1 MEFTVNREILL
12 PALSKVTGIIERR
25 QTLPILS
32 NLHLVAQD
40 NCVTLTGSD
49 LEVEVKTAFPVEL
62 EVGGEITIPA
72 RKLVDICR
80 SLTEGSDIRFRM
92 KDERCL
98 VTSGRSKFT
107 LGVLPVTEFPLMA
120 AVEDGFEFAITESVF
135 KRLIDKTSFSM
146 ATQDVRYYLN
156 GILLDF
162 NTTTLT
168 VVATDGHRMAK
179 FASDIVV
186 GMDNTR
192 QVIIPS
198 KTVLE
203 LRRQLNHSDSDV
215 TITLGEK
222 SCHMVIGSL
231 TMTTKL
237 IDGRYPEYERVI
249 PHNLG
254 EIAFLKKDE
263 LKRALARTAIL
274 SNEKYKGVRLN
285 FDPGT
290 LKLQAQNPE
299 QEEAEEEIE
308 LEYSSDSI
316 SIGFNVSYLTD
327 VLSVI
332 DGNEVQV
339 QFQDAN
345 SSSIWR
351 GRGADAEFYVV
362 MPMRI

>member
-12 PALSKVTGIIERR
+12 PALGKVTGIIERR

-32 NLHLVAQD
+32 NLHLVASD
-40 NCVTLTGSD
+40 NQVTLTGSD
-49 LEVEVKTAFPVEL
+49 LEIEVKTALPVAL
-62 EVGGEITIPA
+62 ETAGEITLPA

-80 SLTEGSDIRFRM
+80 SLTEGSEIRLRM
-92 KDERCL
+92 KEDRCL
-98 VTSGRSKFT
+98 VTSGRSRFT
-107 LGVLPVTEFPLMA
+107 LGVLPATEFPLMA
-120 AVEDGFEFAITESVF
+120 AVQDGFEFAITESVF
-135 KRLIDKTSFSM
+135 KRLLDKTAFSM
-146 ATQDVRYYLN
+146 AQQDVRYYLN

-162 NTTTLT
+162 NPATLT
-168 VVATDGHRMAK
+168 VVATDGHRLAK
-179 FASDIVV
+179 FTSDVV
-186 GMDNTR
+186 VNMTDAR

-203 LRRQLNHSDSDV
+203 LRRQLSNSDGDV
-215 TITLGEK
+215 TIILGEK
-222 SCHMVIGSL
+222 SCHMVIGNL

-249 PHNLG
+249 PHNLT
-254 EIAFLKKDE
+254 EVAFLKKDE

-299 QEEAEEEIE
+299 QEEAEEDIE
-308 LEYSSDSI
+308 LEYNSDSI
-316 SIGFNVSYLTD
+316 AIGFNVSYLVD
-327 VLSVI
+327 VMNVI

-351 GRGADAEFYVV
+351 GRNADDEAYVV

>member
-12 PALSKVTGIIERR
+12 PALGKVTGIIERR

-32 NLHLVAQD
+32 NLHLVASD
-40 NCVTLTGSD
+40 NQVTLTGSD
-49 LEVEVKTAFPVEL
+49 LEIEVKTALPVAL
-62 EVGGEITIPA
+62 EAAGEITLPA

-80 SLTEGSDIRFRM
+80 SLTEGSEIRLRM
-92 KDERCL
+92 KEDRCL
-98 VTSGRSKFT
+98 VTSGRSRFT
-107 LGVLPVTEFPLMA
+107 LGVLPATEFPLMA
-120 AVEDGFEFAITESVF
+120 AVQDGFEFAITESVL
-135 KRLIDKTSFSM
+135 KRLLDKTAFSM
-146 ATQDVRYYLN
+146 AQQDVRYYLN

-162 NTTTLT
+162 NPATLT
-168 VVATDGHRMAK
+168 VVATDGHRLAK
-179 FASDIVV
+179 FTSDVV
-186 GMDNTR
+186 VNMTDAR

-203 LRRQLNHSDSDV
+203 LRRQLSNSDGDV
-215 TITLGEK
+215 TIILGEK
-222 SCHMVIGSL
+222 SCHMVIGNL

-249 PHNLG
+249 PHNLS
-254 EIAFLKKDE
+254 EVAFLKKDE

-274 SNEKYKGVRLN
+274 SNDKYKGVRLN

-299 QEEAEEEIE
+299 QEEAEEDIE
-308 LEYSSDSI
+308 LEYTSDSI
-316 SIGFNVSYLTD
+316 AIGFNVSYLVD
-327 VLSVI
+327 VMNVI

-351 GRGADAEFYVV
+351 GRNADDEAYVV